1 MTTLR
6 SKLYVKGRDDVHVV
20 GHLLRRHGIQCF
32 ISQGDDVAPNAPEIP
47 EIKEMG
53 GNKELLE
60 AIQTTVKEG
69 EGREKNAWSVGFVLD
84 ADDDPQARW
93 SAVRSRL
100 QEIRLSPLQEVN
112 LDPTQEIELDVP
124 GIIPPGGYI
133 THVTECDMRIGV
145 WLMPGHQ
152 REGALEQFLEDL
164 VAEDDLLLELAKS
177 STREACAKGAMF
189 PDAKSAKAVLHTWLA
204 WQKDPGLPYGAAIKA
219 QFFRHDSATAQAFV
233 NWYKSLFPIRITDH
247 RP

>member
-6 SKLYVKGRDDVHVV
+6 SKLCVEGPDDVHVV
-20 GHLLRRHGIQCF
+20 GHLLLRHGIQCF
-32 ISQGDDVAPNAPEIP
+32 IRGSQNDDMAPNAP

-53 GNKELLE
+53 GKKELLE
-60 AIQTTVKEG
+60 AIRTAVEER
-69 EGREKNAWSVGFVLD
+69 EGREKNARSVGFVLD
-84 ADDDPQARW
+84 ADDDPHSRW
-93 SAVRSRL
+93 SAVRSHL

-112 LDPTQEIELDVP
+112 LDPTQEIELDMP
-124 GIIPPGGYI
+124 RIMPPGGYV

-164 VAEDDLLLELAKS
+164 VAEDDLLLKLAKS
-177 STREACAKGAMF
+177 STREARAKGAMF
-189 PDAKSAKAVLHTWLA
+189 PDANSAKAVLHTWLA

-233 NWYKSLFPIRITDH
+233 DWYKSLFPIRITDH